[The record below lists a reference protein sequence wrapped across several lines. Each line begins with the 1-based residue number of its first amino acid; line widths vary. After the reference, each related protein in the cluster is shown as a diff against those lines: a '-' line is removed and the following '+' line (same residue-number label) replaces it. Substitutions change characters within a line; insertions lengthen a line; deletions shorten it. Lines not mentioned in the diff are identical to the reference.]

1 MIRPVTAATK
11 SGPRR
16 VGSLLAA
23 TAVAICLAGCGGG
36 GETTGHAGSGSA
48 ETPGRVAGTPR
59 SFYGVIGGDPFV
71 DGTTLERLGRGGVGT
86 LRVNFGWGL
95 VQPSRGAPYNW
106 SQYDLEV
113 AGAALRGIRVLATVY
128 GSATWAEPSPEYPP
142 LGSALPGFAAFVR
155 AAVARYGADGTFW
168 RQRPELPARPI
179 EDWQLWNEPNSLYF
193 WKPAPDPKS
202 YLTVLRAFHAAVKRA
217 DPDGSVMLGGLFPT
231 PKGINMPAFV
241 SDLYRL
247 GAAKLFDEA
256 AVHPYAADP
265 ERAMARTEQLRGL
278 LDHAG
283 DKAKPI
289 WITEVGWASGGQP
302 SGLTVGPERQA
313 EYLTRIFELAADARE
328 RLRLDGVVWF
338 ALSDTPGPLWP
349 GHCGLFDLNGD
360 PTPAWHALTELT
372 GGSS

>member
-1 MIRPVTAATK
+1 MRRCLAVGLLLGAA
-11 SGPRR
+11 
-16 VGSLLAA
+16 V
-23 TAVAICLAGCGGG
+23 LAGCGGEG
-36 GETTGHAGSGSA
+36 RGHHG
-48 ETPGRVAGTPR
+48 PRPAGTPR
-59 SFYGVIGGDPFV
+59 SFYGVISGDPFI
-71 DGTTLERLGRGGVGT
+71 DGATLERLGRGGVGT

-113 AGAALRGIRVLATVY
+113 AGAAVNGIRVLATVY
-128 GSATWAEPSPEYPP
+128 GSPTWAEPSPEYPP
-142 LGSALPGFAAFVR
+142 LGSALPGFASFAR
-155 AAVARYGADGTFW
+155 AAVARYGAHGTFW
-168 RQRPELPARPI
+168 RQHPELPYRPI
-179 EDWQLWNEPNSLYF
+179 EDWQLWNEPNSVYF
-193 WKPAPDPKS
+193 WKPAPDPRS
-202 YLTVLRAFHAAVKRA
+202 YLTVLRAFHGAVKRA

-231 PKGINMPAFV
+231 PKGIDMPAFM

-247 GAAKLFDEA
+247 RAAKLFDEA

-265 ERAMARTEQLRGL
+265 ERALAATEQLRGL
-278 LDHAG
+278 LDRAG
-283 DKAKPI
+283 DQERPI

-313 EYLTRIFELAADARE
+313 QYLTRTFELAAGARE
-328 RLRLDGVVWF
+328 RLRLRGVIWY

-372 GGSS
+372 GGSG

>member
-1 MIRPVTAATK
+1 MIRAVTAATK
-11 SGPRR
+11 ARPRR

-23 TAVAICLAGCGGG
+23 GAVALCLAACGGG
-36 GETTGHAGSGSA
+36 DSDNNGGAPA
-48 ETPGRVAGTPR
+48 PR
-59 SFYGVIGGDPFV
+59 AAREFYGVISAEPFL
-71 DGTTLERLGRGGVGT
+71 DGATLERLGRGGVGT

-95 VQPSRGAPYNW
+95 VQASRGAPYDW
-106 SQYDLEV
+106 SRYDLLV
-113 AGAALRGIRVLATVY
+113 GGAAVNGIRVLATVY
-128 GSATWAEPSPEYPP
+128 GSAIWAEPSPEYPP

-168 RQRPELPARPI
+168 RQHPELPARPI

-202 YLTVLRAFHAAVKRA
+202 YLTVLRAFHTEVKRA
-217 DPDGSVMLGGLFPT
+217 DPDASVMLGGLFPT
-231 PKGINMPAFV
+231 PKGIDMPAYM

-265 ERAMARTEQLRGL
+265 ERALAATEELRGL
-278 LDHAG
+278 MDRAG
-283 DKAKPI
+283 DGSKPI

-313 EYLTRIFELAADARE
+313 EYLTRIFELAAGARQ
-328 RLRLDGVVWF
+328 RLRLGGVVWF

-349 GHCGLFDLNGD
+349 GHCGLFGLDGE
-360 PTPAWHALTELT
+360 PMPAWHALTELT
-372 GGSS
+372 GGSG

>member
-1 MIRPVTAATK
+1 MIRAVTATK
-11 SGPRR
+11 ARSMGA
-16 VGSLLAA
+16 GSLLAA
-23 TAVAICLAGCGGG
+23 AAVALCLAACGGG
-36 GETTGHAGSGSA
+36 DSSEKGGAP
-48 ETPGRVAGTPR
+48 TPGAGR
-59 SFYGVIGGDPFV
+59 EFYGVISANPFL
-71 DGTTLERLGRGGVGT
+71 DGATLQRLGRGGVGT

-113 AGAALRGIRVLATVY
+113 AGAAINGIRVLATIY
-128 GSATWAEPSPEYPP
+128 GSPTWAEPSPEYPP

-168 RQRPELPARPI
+168 RQHPELPARPI
-179 EDWQLWNEPNSLYF
+179 EDWQLWNEPNSVYF
-193 WKPAPDPKS
+193 WKPAPDPRS
-202 YLTVLRAFHAAVKRA
+202 YLTVLRAFHGAVKRA

-231 PKGINMPAFV
+231 PKGIDMPAFM

-256 AVHPYAADP
+256 GVHPYAADP
-265 ERAMARTEQLRGL
+265 ERALAATEQLRGL
-278 LDHAG
+278 LDRAG
-283 DKAKPI
+283 DQERPI

-313 EYLTRIFELAADARE
+313 EYLTRTFELAAGARE
-328 RLRLDGVVWF
+328 RLRLRGVIWY

-349 GHCGLFDLNGD
+349 GHCGLFDLNGN

-372 GGSS
+372 GGSG